1 MTLRQS
7 PSGPIDLSNAVPF
20 AALAGLSGERGS
32 VVAARENLGIYQWV
46 DSQNLAPNSAQVVNA
61 PGGQWQRLSQASQE
75 WCSQAA
81 WIIDPING
89 SDLAPSVIK
98 SWAEFNARTQP
109 QGTLRQNTTVSIL
122 SDMSES
128 INWNGFIG
136 LFNTANLDISSPS
149 TSWTQTGGGTITTFT
164 SLVPSTQQNA
174 IVDDTG
180 GAFTGKEGQRIRITS
195 GASINATA
203 WILKVNSATQIELA
217 GDFQLLETLANILGS
232 VVTPVAGVT
241 YVTETVP
248 RVGSVSMLVQGPGTG
263 TVVVPQF
270 TQLTMR
276 DLAIDKI
283 GQAAGGREST
293 LSVQNQGG
301 NSQFRMLR
309 CRYKGRGFSTQLGF
323 SVLLG
328 CLFQNDGSLIL
339 DNPTLIGGGF
349 LGSAAGGVLLS
360 GGVQFGGNFIAR
372 NPFGATA
379 GLVSMFRGS
388 QLILPTNA
396 SVGCFDNSTGPGFSM
411 GVGGGSAFMTAVST
425 HLRGNGNAGFGGVI
439 TSGRL
444 VQYGT
449 TKPIVTGTLG
459 DWQIGGATVA
469 YAAIPFFDTAKACG
483 LVTL

>member
-46 DSQNLAPNSAQVVNA
+46 DSQNLAPKSAQVVNA
-61 PGGQWQRLSQASQE
+61 PGGQWQRLPQASQE

-109 QGTLRQNTTVSIL
+109 QGTLPQNTTVSIL

-180 GAFTGKEGQRIRITS
+180 GVFTGKEGQRIRITS

-217 GDFQLLETLANILGS
+217 GDFQLLETLANISGAI
-232 VVTPVAGVT
+232 VTPVAGVT

-248 RVGSVSMLVQGPGTG
+248 RVGSVSMQVQTPA
-263 TVVVPQF
+263 
-270 TQLTMR
+270 R
-276 DLAIDKI
+276 HS
-283 GQAAGGREST
+283 RWCR
-293 LSVQNQGG
+293 
-301 NSQFRMLR
+301 NSH
-309 CRYKGRGFSTQLGF
+309 S
-323 SVLLG
+323 
-328 CLFQNDGSLIL
+328 
-339 DNPTLIGGGF
+339 
-349 LGSAAGGVLLS
+349 
-360 GGVQFGGNFIAR
+360 
-372 NPFGATA
+372 
-379 GLVSMFRGS
+379 
-388 QLILPTNA
+388 
-396 SVGCFDNSTGPGFSM
+396 
-411 GVGGGSAFMTAVST
+411 
-425 HLRGNGNAGFGGVI
+425 
-439 TSGRL
+439 
-444 VQYGT
+444 
-449 TKPIVTGTLG
+449 
-459 DWQIGGATVA
+459 
-469 YAAIPFFDTAKACG
+469 
-483 LVTL
+483 